1 MRAHMHMFRIEL
13 CAWYCARGYT
23 SVHTRILRRTLYLH
37 LLTLSPNHLCII
49 VSQIRLAQAGPCFV
63 DTLKL
68 HLSSCSETAVW
79 NQMSC
84 CFHLYQGLSLQEIR
98 SWPITGN
105 AVSRPHCCEITLSS
119 AAKNAKAEY
128 ILYMKSNIFLIT
140 ANCMPN
146 FFLTCKFRLCISLY

>member
-1 MRAHMHMFRIEL
+1 MHMFRIEPR
-13 CAWYCARGYT
+13 AWYGARGYT
-23 SVHTRILRRTLYLH
+23 SVRTHAHTHAQAHTPYLH

-49 VSQIRLAQAGPCFV
+49 LRQKIRLAQAGPCFV

-68 HLSSCSETAVW
+68 HLGSCSETAAW
-79 NQMSC
+79 NQMSL

-119 AAKNAKAEY
+119 AAKNAKAEC
-128 ILYMKSNIFLIT
+128 ILYMKSNIYFIT
-140 ANCMPN
+140 DESKLN
-146 FFLTCKFRLCISLY
+146 FFIWKFRSCVLLY